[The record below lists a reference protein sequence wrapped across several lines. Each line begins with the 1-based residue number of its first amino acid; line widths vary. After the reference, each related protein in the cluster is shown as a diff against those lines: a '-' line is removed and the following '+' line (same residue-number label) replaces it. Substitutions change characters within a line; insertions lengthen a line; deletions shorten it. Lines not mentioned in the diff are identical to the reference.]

1 MKQITI
7 LAACLIAG
15 AVCNMATA
23 QATSAMRKLNTALF
37 AVTQLYVDS
46 VDENKLA
53 EDAIKGML
61 EQLDPHSS
69 YSTAEETRELN
80 EPLEGNFSGIGI
92 QFNMNKDTLYV
103 IQVIAGGPAERV
115 GMRAGDRIVTVN
127 DTAVAG
133 VKMKNTDIMKRL
145 RGPEGTKVDV
155 GVLRKG
161 TKEPIAFRI
170 TRAQIP
176 IYSIDAAYMVDDKTG
191 YIRVSRFAATTHDE
205 FVEAVDKLR
214 EEGMTQLILDLQ
226 GNGGGYLMSSVEM
239 ANEFLNDGQLIVY
252 TEGDKAPRSEA
263 MAEGT
268 GTFNHGKVVVLVD
281 ESSASSSEIL
291 TGALQDWDRAVV
303 VGRRT
308 FGKGLVQRPIPFSDG
323 SMIRL
328 TVARYHT
335 PAGRCIQKPYDKGN
349 EEYARDL
356 YTRYLNGELMHAD
369 SIHFA
374 DSLQYSTLV
383 NHRTIYGGGGI
394 MPDVFVPLDTTRIT
408 DYHRDIVA
416 KGTLNQYAINYIDRN
431 RKRLANQYKK
441 VYDFDRQFEIND
453 KMLQELKKL
462 GDADSVKY
470 DEEQAA
476 RSQKLIAQQL
486 KALIARD
493 LFDTG
498 AYFMVMNPSD
508 PTFIKALEIINN
520 NEEYDKLLGR
530 KPDDGSTPHMN
541 RTTPGEM

>member
-1 MKQITI
+1 MKRNTI
-7 LAACLIAG
+7 LVACIIAG
-15 AVCNMATA
+15 VMANIATA
-23 QATSAMRKLNTALF
+23 QISDAMRKLNTALF
-37 AVTQLYVDS
+37 AVTQLYVDT
-46 VDENKLA
+46 VDDNKLV

-115 GMRAGDRIVTVN
+115 GMRAGDRIITVN
-127 DTAVAG
+127 DTTIAG

-161 TKEPIAFRI
+161 SKGPIAFRI

-176 IYSIDAAYMVDDKTG
+176 IYSIDASYMVDGKTG

-205 FVEAVDKLR
+205 FVEALDKLR

-226 GNGGGYLMSSVEM
+226 GNGGGYLMSAVDM

-263 MAEGT
+263 IAEGT
-268 GTFNHGKVVVLVD
+268 GTFNQGKVVILVD

-303 VGRRT
+303 IGRRT

-349 EEYARDL
+349 EAYARDI

-416 KGTLNQYAINYIDRN
+416 KGTLNQYAINYIDHN
-431 RKRLANQYKK
+431 RKRLANQYKE
-441 VYDFDRQFEIND
+441 VYDFVENFKVDD
-453 KMLQELKKL
+453 KMMQELKKL

-470 DEEQAA
+470 NEVQAT
-476 RSQKLIAQQL
+476 RSKELITRQL

-508 PTFIKALEIINN
+508 PTFIKACEIIGD
-520 NEEYDKLLGR
+520 DKEFNRLLGR
-530 KPDDGSTPHMN
+530 KDNDDNTSN
-541 RTTPGEM
+541 

>member
-1 MKQITI
+1 MKRNTI
-7 LAACLIAG
+7 LVACIIAG
-15 AVCNMATA
+15 VMANIATA
-23 QATSAMRKLNTALF
+23 QISDAMRKLNTALF
-37 AVTQLYVDS
+37 AVTQLYVDT
-46 VDENKLA
+46 VDDNKLV

-115 GMRAGDRIVTVN
+115 GMRAGDRIITVN
-127 DTAVAG
+127 DTTIAG

-161 TKEPIAFRI
+161 SKEPIAFRI

-176 IYSIDAAYMVDDKTG
+176 IYSIDASYMVDGKTG

-205 FVEAVDKLR
+205 FVEALDKLR

-226 GNGGGYLMSSVEM
+226 GNGGGYLLSAVDM

-263 MAEGT
+263 IAEGT
-268 GTFNHGKVVVLVD
+268 GTFNQGKVVILVD

-303 VGRRT
+303 IGRRT

-349 EEYARDL
+349 EAYARDI

-416 KGTLNQYAINYIDRN
+416 KGTLNQYAINYIDHN
-431 RKRLANQYKK
+431 RKRLANQYKE
-441 VYDFDRQFEIND
+441 VYDFVENFKVDD
-453 KMLQELKKL
+453 KMMQELKKL

-470 DEEQAA
+470 NEEQAT
-476 RSQKLIAQQL
+476 RSKELITRQL

-508 PTFIKALEIINN
+508 PTFIKACEIIGD
-520 NEEYDKLLGR
+520 DKEFNRLLGR
-530 KPDDGSTPHMN
+530 KDNDDNTSN
-541 RTTPGEM
+541 

>member
-1 MKQITI
+1 MKRSTI
-7 LAACLIAG
+7 LVACIIAG
-15 AVCNMATA
+15 VIGNIATA
-23 QATSAMRKLNTALF
+23 QISDAMRKLNTALF
-37 AVTQLYVDS
+37 AVTQLYVDT
-46 VDENKLA
+46 VDDNKLV

-115 GMRAGDRIVTVN
+115 GMRAGDRIITVN
-127 DTAVAG
+127 DTTIAG

-161 TKEPIAFRI
+161 SKEPIAFRI

-176 IYSIDAAYMVDDKTG
+176 IYSIDASYMVDGKTG

-205 FVEAVDKLR
+205 FVEALDKLR

-226 GNGGGYLMSSVEM
+226 GNGGGYLMSAVDM

-263 MAEGT
+263 IAEGT
-268 GTFNHGKVVVLVD
+268 GTFNQGKVVILVD

-303 VGRRT
+303 IGRRT

-349 EEYARDL
+349 EAYARDI

-416 KGTLNQYAINYIDRN
+416 KGTLNQYAINYIDHN
-431 RKRLANQYKK
+431 RKRLANQYKE
-441 VYDFDRQFEIND
+441 VYDFVENFKVDD
-453 KMLQELKKL
+453 KMMQELKKL

-470 DEEQAA
+470 NEEQAT
-476 RSQKLIAQQL
+476 RSKELITRQL

-508 PTFIKALEIINN
+508 PTFIKACEIIGD
-520 NEEYDKLLGR
+520 DKEFNRLLGR
-530 KPDDGSTPHMN
+530 KDNDDNTSN
-541 RTTPGEM
+541 

>member
-1 MKQITI
+1 MKRSTI
-7 LAACLIAG
+7 LVACIIAG
-15 AVCNMATA
+15 VIGNIATA
-23 QATSAMRKLNTALF
+23 QISDAMRKLNTALF
-37 AVTQLYVDS
+37 AVTQLYVDT
-46 VDENKLA
+46 VDDNKLV

-115 GMRAGDRIVTVN
+115 GMRAGDRIITVN
-127 DTAVAG
+127 DTTIAG

-161 TKEPIAFRI
+161 SKEPIAFRI

-176 IYSIDAAYMVDDKTG
+176 IYSIDASYMVDGKTG

-205 FVEAVDKLR
+205 FVEALDKLR

-226 GNGGGYLMSSVEM
+226 GNGGGYLLSAVDM

-263 MAEGT
+263 IAEGT
-268 GTFNHGKVVVLVD
+268 GTFNQGKVVILVD

-303 VGRRT
+303 IGRRT

-349 EEYARDL
+349 EAYARDI
-356 YTRYLNGELMHAD
+356 YTRYINGELMHAD

-416 KGTLNQYAINYIDRN
+416 KGTLNQYAINYIDHN
-431 RKRLANQYKK
+431 RKRLANQYKE
-441 VYDFDRQFEIND
+441 VYDFVENFKVDD
-453 KMLQELKKL
+453 KMMQELKKL

-470 DEEQAA
+470 NEEQAT
-476 RSQKLIAQQL
+476 RSKELITRQL

-508 PTFIKALEIINN
+508 PTFIKACEIIGD
-520 NEEYDKLLGR
+520 DKEFNRLLGR
-530 KPDDGSTPHMN
+530 KDNDDNTSN
-541 RTTPGEM
+541 

>member
-1 MKQITI
+1 MKRNTI
-7 LAACLIAG
+7 LVACIIAG
-15 AVCNMATA
+15 VMANIATA
-23 QATSAMRKLNTALF
+23 QISDAMRKLNTALF
-37 AVTQLYVDS
+37 AVTQLYVDT
-46 VDENKLA
+46 VDDNKLV

-115 GMRAGDRIVTVN
+115 GMRAGDRIITVN
-127 DTAVAG
+127 DTTIAG

-161 TKEPIAFRI
+161 SKDPIAFRI

-176 IYSIDAAYMVDDKTG
+176 IYSIDASYMVDGKTG

-205 FVEAVDKLR
+205 FVEALDKLR

-226 GNGGGYLMSSVEM
+226 GNGGGYLLSAVDM

-263 MAEGT
+263 IAEGT
-268 GTFNHGKVVVLVD
+268 GTFNQGKVVILVD

-303 VGRRT
+303 IGRRT

-349 EEYARDL
+349 EAYARDI
-356 YTRYLNGELMHAD
+356 YTRYINGELMHAD

-416 KGTLNQYAINYIDRN
+416 KGTLNQYAINYIDHN
-431 RKRLANQYKK
+431 RKRLANQYKE
-441 VYDFDRQFEIND
+441 VYDFVENFKVDD
-453 KMLQELKKL
+453 KMMQELKKL

-470 DEEQAA
+470 NEEQAT
-476 RSQKLIAQQL
+476 RSKELITRQL

-508 PTFIKALEIINN
+508 PTFIKACEIIGD
-520 NEEYDKLLGR
+520 DKEFNRLLGR
-530 KPDDGSTPHMN
+530 KDNDDNTSN
-541 RTTPGEM
+541 